1 MDVGSLCRNR
11 AVTIGT
17 RADLVDAA
25 KLMRES
31 HLGFLVVMDER
42 RPLGV
47 LTDRD
52 IVLEAVA
59 ADVDP
64 HAITV
69 GDAMTRDPVTVR
81 STDDIDDALIALRRA
96 GVRRAPIVGPDG
108 GVAGVL
114 SIDDVLEHVSGQLA
128 TVTESLRHEQA
139 TERSTRA

>member
-1 MDVGSLCRNR
+1 MDVGTLCKHR

-25 KLMRES
+25 RLMRES
-31 HLGFLVVMDER
+31 HVGFLVVMNDR
-42 RPLGV
+42 QPLGV

-64 HAITV
+64 HSVTV
-69 GDAMTRDPVTVR
+69 GDAMSADPVTVT
-81 STDDIDDALIALRRA
+81 SGTSVEDALAAIRMA
-96 GVRRAPIVGPDG
+96 GVRRAPVVGDDG

-114 SIDDVLEHVSGQLA
+114 AIDDVVEHLTSQLEA
-128 TVTESLRHEQA
+128 VTGSLRHEQA
-139 TERSTRA
+139 NERLARR

>member
-11 AVTIGT
+11 AITIGT

-25 KLMRES
+25 RLMRES
-31 HLGFLVVMDER
+31 HLGFLVVMDEQQ
-42 RPLGV
+42 PLGV

-59 ADVDP
+59 ADIDP
-64 HAITV
+64 HAVTV

-81 STDDIDDALIALRRA
+81 STDDIDAALLALRTA

-114 SIDDVLEHVSGQLA
+114 SVDDVLEHVAGQLA

-139 TERSTRA
+139 VERLARG